1 MSDKPKPFTYVA
13 DGMPT
18 FPKAALTRINMANK
32 PTVPPPPPP
41 GSGGGRPIPGGGQP
55 TPVIIPAPPSPP
67 PSKGK

>member
-1 MSDKPKPFTYVA
+1 MSDKPGSFIYVA

-32 PTVPPPPPP
+32 PTVPSPPP
-41 GSGGGRPIPGGGQP
+41 GSGGGRPSPGGGQP